1 MDRSYHRRN
10 RSRSRSKDH
19 ARDKHRRVR
28 SRSRSDSRDRS
39 RDEDRYHEE
48 TSSSGRYNNQHV
60 SRHQGQTP
68 LLPLEGT
75 IYKGKIVKIESFGAF
90 VALQGYRQQGLVHIS
105 QLVRDRVESANEV
118 VTIDQEVYVK
128 VLAID
133 TTDSSRPKISLSMK
147 YADQGSGADKD
158 PNGVEAELSM
168 RKKTTRKGEPEPLK
182 LEAVLNT
189 VCKRCG
195 GRGHISSECFNTGGV
210 KYELVEAEPEESSLQ
225 PEVAVPALA
234 PAASAPVGRGR
245 GAVLPSW
252 LTNTNSTS
260 DTHLGGVVGGSTSGA
275 TQKKEERK
283 KHDKKTKKEK
293 KSKKS
298 KKGVE
303 KKKSK
308 DKKHKRDK
316 KHKEKHKGSSKKVS
330 KTHEIAVALA
340 VPAAPTIR
348 SASLSS
354 SSSSSSSSSFSSRSR
369 SNSTRS

>member
-1 MDRSYHRRN
+1 
-10 RSRSRSKDH
+10 
-19 ARDKHRRVR
+19 
-28 SRSRSDSRDRS
+28 
-39 RDEDRYHEE
+39 
-48 TSSSGRYNNQHV
+48 
-60 SRHQGQTP
+60 

-75 IYKGKIVKIESFGAF
+75 IYNGKIVKIESFGAF
-90 VALQGYRQQGLVHIS
+90 VSLQGYRQQGLVHIS

-128 VLAID
+128 VLGID
-133 TTDSSRPKISLSMK
+133 TTDSNRPKISLSMK

-210 KYELVEAEPEESSLQ
+210 KYELVEAESDEKVSLQ
-225 PEVAVPALA
+225 PEVTTSALA
-234 PAASAPVGRGR
+234 STTSAPVGRGR

-260 DTHLGGVVGGSTSGA
+260 DAHLGGIIGGNTSG
-275 TQKKEERK
+275 TVQKKER
-283 KHDKKTKKEK
+283 DKKTKKEK

-308 DKKHKRDK
+308 DKKHKKDK
-316 KHKEKHKGSSKKVS
+316 QRKEKHKGHSKKVL
-330 KTHEIAVALA
+330 KTHETAVA
-340 VPAAPTIR
+340 PIR

-354 SSSSSSSSSFSSRSR
+354 SSSSSSSTSSRSR